1 MDDLDRRIINA
12 LQGGFPVVPQPFAAA
27 GEALGAGEQDVIARI
42 GRMLEEG
49 TLSRFGPLFNADRM
63 GGAFTLCA
71 MHVPRD
77 RFERVT
83 EIVNAFPQVAHNYQR
98 AHRLNMWF
106 VLASDEPGGI
116 PEAIA
121 MIEQASGLEVLDFPK
136 LEEYFIGMRLSA

>member
-27 GEALGAGEQDVIARI
+27 GEALGVGEQELMARI
-42 GRMLEEG
+42 GRMIDEG

-71 MHVPRD
+71 MHVPPA
-77 RFERVT
+77 RFERVAA
-83 EIVNAFPQVAHNYQR
+83 IVNAFPQVAHNYQR

-106 VLASDEPGGI
+106 VLASDDLGGI

-121 MIEQASGLEVLDFPK
+121 MIEQATGIEVLDFPK

>member
-1 MDDLDRRIINA
+1 MDDLDRRIINE

-27 GEALGAGEQDVIARI
+27 GEALGVAEQDVIARI
-42 GRMLEEG
+42 GSMLEEG

-106 VLASDEPGGI
+106 VLASDEDGGI

>member
-1 MDDLDRRIINA
+1 MDDLDRRIINE

-27 GEALGAGEQDVIARI
+27 GEALGVAEQDVIARI
-42 GRMLEEG
+42 GSMLEEG

-106 VLASDEPGGI
+106 VLASDEHGGI